1 MKIIETDNPI
11 LSLLEILETENSV
24 IYFDAVMKPLDFR
37 LEIEPPFT
45 LNKYQSKTIPDI
57 GFRNVLRYTKCKN
70 PLKLIF
76 DWTKDNKLGT
86 TEYLSV
92 KEKYEALKE
101 LNYEMVEVIIF
112 VSKESPAGLK
122 LDRSELTNF
131 IELPEHTIFHKT
143 KKLLSK
149 EAREFGLEKPKGM
162 LMVGFPGT
170 GKTQS
175 AKYLASILDRPL
187 YKLDVANTYNRLV
200 GESEKALSASLSF
213 IETKEAVLFIDEV
226 DKLFSQNSNPTSDT
240 SQKLL
245 SILLN
250 WLTEDKECY
259 VVMAANRVSNL
270 PIEILRKGRLDSIV
284 HCSLPNL
291 ETIKVFIDVYG
302 DYLPNKNPKNY
313 VGYSHAEL
321 YWACNKAKENT
332 FLGVEQ
338 SIDITPLS
346 VIRHDELKTITEWAD
361 RYKS

>member
-1 MKIIETDNPI
+1 MNIVETENPI
-11 LSLLEILETENSV
+11 LSLLEILETDSNV

-45 LNKYQSKTIPDI
+45 LNKYQSKSIPDI
-57 GFRNVLRYTKCKN
+57 GFKNVLRYTKCKN
-70 PLKLIF
+70 PLKIIF
-76 DWTKDNKLGT
+76 DWTKENKLGS

-92 KEKYEALKE
+92 KEKYDALRE
-101 LNYEMVEVIIF
+101 LNYELVEVIIF

-122 LDRSELTNF
+122 LDNSDLSTF
-131 IELPEHTIFHKT
+131 LELPEHALFHKT

-149 EAREFGLEKPKGM
+149 EARDFGLEKPKGM

-175 AKYLASILDRPL
+175 AKYLASILERPL

-200 GESEKALSASLSF
+200 GESEKSLAASLSF
-213 IETKEAVLFIDEV
+213 IEKKEAVLFIDEI
-226 DKLFSQNSNPTSDT
+226 DKLFSGTSNTTSDVN
-240 SQKLL
+240 QKLL

-270 PIEILRKGRLDSIV
+270 PIEVLRKGRLDSIV
-284 HCSLPNL
+284 HCKLPDLN
-291 ETIKVFIDVYG
+291 TIKAFIDTYG
-302 DYLPNKNPKNY
+302 EHLPNKEPEKY
-313 VGYSHAEL
+313 LGYSHAEL
-321 YWACNKAKENT
+321 AWACNKAKENT

-346 VIRHDELKTITEWAD
+346 VIRQDELKTITEWAD
-361 RYKS
+361 RYES